1 MFDVKK
7 YYFVA
12 HKAEARVYI
21 QNLKLLQ
28 TQNSA
33 IYTNH
38 DTVLTITSMG
48 KNCVEKLRETFLL
61 YPPSHKASVVNIGI
75 AGCRD
80 QAIAVGSVFEVGS
93 LCFEKNRLIIN
104 SGVTCHSF
112 DSMQNDDFDGFLC
125 DMESYFLVKE
135 VMKYLSK
142 ENINVF
148 KVVSD
153 HLHDAK
159 IPSKKQLNEWMQRV
173 YHYEMHKQQ

>member
-21 QNLKLLQ
+21 QNLELLQ

-48 KNCVEKLRETFLL
+48 KNCVEKLKETFLL
-61 YPPSHKASVVNIGI
+61 YPPLHSARVINIGI

-80 QAIAVGSVFEVGS
+80 QDTPIGSVFAVGRV
-93 LCFEKNRLIIN
+93 CFKKSYIEIN
-104 SGVTCHSF
+104 GGVTCHSF
-112 DSMQNDDFDGFLC
+112 ESIQDDDFEGFLC

-135 VMKYLSK
+135 VTKYLSK
-142 ENINVF
+142 ENIKLF

-173 YHYEMHKQQ
+173 YDYEMHSLQ